1 MRSPSKSTTMSLSE
15 IIFFVSI
22 TDCIPLC
29 GIYRGAV
36 CPAAQRPC
44 YRPAKGLLH
53 HPIRKGGYSGTSRR
67 QISPQALRRAEGKAL
82 SPALLPPAAV
92 CQMRIRH
99 IALYYGAMFTLCQC
113 FFRKICAKF
122 SVFPLFPVL
131 FRIFSGRVFRF
142 SFNFSCFLAFSPVF
156 SVFIKNRA
164 RGARSGANGARSGT
178 NGARLPARK
187 ARPGPYPLAGLC
199 PGPLPSRA
207 GRGFARRIFRR
218 RPSVRGPFG
227 PPCAYSAVPVWGMCS
242 RRMSTPSCASSR
254 ALAARPPA

>member
-122 SVFPLFPVL
+122 SVFPLFSVF

-142 SFNFSCFLAFSPVF
+142 SFNFSCFLAFPPVF
-156 SVFIKNRA
+156 SAFIKTGRA
-164 RGARSGANGARSGT
+164 G
-178 NGARLPARK
+178 PA
-187 ARPGPYPLAGLC
+187 AGQTGPAFRPERPAPALTRWQAC
-199 PGPLPSRA
+199 APGPLPSRA
-207 GRGFARRIFRR
+207 GRCFARRIFRR

>member
-122 SVFPLFPVL
+122 SVFPLFPVF
-131 FRIFSGRVFRF
+131 FRIFSGRIFRF
-142 SFNFSCFLAFSPVF
+142 SFNFSCFLTFPLVF
-156 SVFIKNRA
+156 SVFTKTERA
-164 RGARSGANGARSGT
+164 GPAAGQTGPAFRPERPAPALTRWQAYAPAPCPRAPGAALRGAFSAAGRLCAARS
-178 NGARLPARK
+178 
-187 ARPGPYPLAGLC
+187 
-199 PGPLPSRA
+199 
-207 GRGFARRIFRR
+207 ARRAPTAPCRFGACAAGACP
-218 RPSVRGPFG
+218 RPRAPAAAPWRQGPRH
-227 PPCAYSAVPVWGMCS
+227 S
-242 RRMSTPSCASSR
+242 R
-254 ALAARPPA
+254 

>member
-131 FRIFSGRVFRF
+131 FRIFSGRVSRF
-142 SFNFSCFLAFSPVF
+142 SFNSSCFLSFPPVF
-156 SVFIKNRA
+156 SVFVKNRA
-164 RGARSGANGARSGT
+164 RGARSVA

-199 PGPLPSRA
+199 PRPPRPRAPGAALRGAFSAA
-207 GRGFARRIFRR
+207 GRLCAARSARRAPTAPCRFGACAAGACP
-218 RPSVRGPFG
+218 RPRAPAAAPWRQGPRH
-227 PPCAYSAVPVWGMCS
+227 S
-242 RRMSTPSCASSR
+242 R
-254 ALAARPPA
+254 

>member
-29 GIYRGAV
+29 GIYRRAV

-122 SVFPLFPVL
+122 SVFPLFPVF

-142 SFNFSCFLAFSPVF
+142 SFNFSCFLSLPPVF
-156 SVFIKNRA
+156 SIFIKTGRA
-164 RGARSGANGARSGT
+164 G
-178 NGARLPARK
+178 PA
-187 ARPGPYPLAGLC
+187 AGQTGPAFRPERPAPALTRWQAC
-199 PGPLPSRA
+199 APGPLPSRA

>member
-29 GIYRGAV
+29 GIYRRAV

-122 SVFPLFPVL
+122 SVFPLFPVF

-142 SFNFSCFLAFSPVF
+142 SFNFSCFLTFPPVF
-156 SVFIKNRA
+156 SVFIKTGRA
-164 RGARSGANGARSGT
+164 G
-178 NGARLPARK
+178 PA
-187 ARPGPYPLAGLC
+187 AGQTGPAFRPERPAPALSRWQAC
-199 PGPLPSRA
+199 APGPLPSRA

>member
-122 SVFPLFPVL
+122 SVFPLFPVF
-131 FRIFSGRVFRF
+131 FRTFSGRVFRF
-142 SFNFSCFLAFSPVF
+142 SFNFSCFLSLPPVF
-156 SVFIKNRA
+156 SIFIKTGRA
-164 RGARSGANGARSGT
+164 G
-178 NGARLPARK
+178 PA
-187 ARPGPYPLAGLC
+187 AGQTGPGFRPERPAPALSRWQAC
-199 PGPLPSRA
+199 APGPLPSRA
-207 GRGFARRIFRR
+207 GRRFARRIFRR

>member
-122 SVFPLFPVL
+122 SVFPLFPVF
-131 FRIFSGRVFRF
+131 FRIFSGQIFRF
-142 SFNFSCFLAFSPVF
+142 SFNFSCFLLLPPVF
-156 SVFIKNRA
+156 SIFIKTVRA
-164 RGARSGANGARSGT
+164 G
-178 NGARLPARK
+178 PA
-187 ARPGPYPLAGLC
+187 AGQTGPGFRPERPAPALSRWQAC
-199 PGPLPSRA
+199 APGPLPSRA

-227 PPCAYSAVPVWGMCS
+227 SPCAYSAVPVWGMCS

>member
-142 SFNFSCFLAFSPVF
+142 SFNFSCFLTFPPVF
-156 SVFIKNRA
+156 SIFIKTGRA
-164 RGARSGANGARSGT
+164 G
-178 NGARLPARK
+178 PAAGQTGPAFRPRK
-187 ARPGPYPLAGLC
+187 ARPGPFP
-199 PGPLPSRA
+199 A
-207 GRGFARRIFRR
+207 GRPVPPAPCPRAPGAALRGAFSAAGRLCAARSARRAPTAPCRFGACAAGACP
-218 RPSVRGPFG
+218 RPRAPAAAPWRQGPRH
-227 PPCAYSAVPVWGMCS
+227 S
-242 RRMSTPSCASSR
+242 R
-254 ALAARPPA
+254 

>member
-29 GIYRGAV
+29 GIYRRAV

-122 SVFPLFPVL
+122 SVFPLFPVF

-142 SFNFSCFLAFSPVF
+142 SFNFSCFLSLSPVF
-156 SVFIKNRA
+156 SIFIKTGRA
-164 RGARSGANGARSGT
+164 G
-178 NGARLPARK
+178 PA
-187 ARPGPYPLAGLC
+187 AGQTGPAFRPERPAPALTRWQAC
-199 PGPLPSRA
+199 APGPLPSRA